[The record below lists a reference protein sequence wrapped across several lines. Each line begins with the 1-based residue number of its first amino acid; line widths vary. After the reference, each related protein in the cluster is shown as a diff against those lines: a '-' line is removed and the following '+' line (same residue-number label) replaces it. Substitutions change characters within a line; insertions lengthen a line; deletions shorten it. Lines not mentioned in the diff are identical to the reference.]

1 MAFVLDS
8 SVILA
13 NLNKEPGGERLHD
26 FLQSASISVA
36 TYVEVVTRM
45 LDTGMPFK
53 EAERSLTAFLLPT
66 VDVSLPIAKRAAEL
80 RDTTRTRG
88 LSMGDRICLATAE
101 SLDATAVT
109 ADRNWAELDIGIR
122 VELIR

>member
-13 NLNKEPGGERLHD
+13 NINKEAGGERLHD
-26 FLQSASISVA
+26 FLEGASISVA
-36 TYVEVVTRM
+36 TYVEVVTRI
-45 LDTGMPFK
+45 LDAGMSF
-53 EAERSLTAFLLPT
+53 ERAERLLGALLLPT
-66 VDVSLPIAKRAAEL
+66 IDVSLPIARRAAEL
-80 RDTTRTRG
+80 RRATRSCG

-101 SLDATAVT
+101 SLDAIAVT
-109 ADRNWAELDIGIR
+109 ADRNWADLKIGVR